1 MREGGVRTEGLVV
14 RERRDRTGRPLSK
27 ERAQADRGSATAFAA
42 AISLVLVMAATAAV
56 FVVAV
61 VLASHRARSAA
72 DLAALAGAVSEVG
85 GGDGCS
91 AARINAHANRAELT
105 SCRVTGDTSSFVVA
119 VTVTVPTGL
128 RAPLPLTVGADA
140 HAGNVA
146 G

>member
-1 MREGGVRTEGLVV
+1 MRERCA
-14 RERRDRTGRPLSK
+14 RTGRCSGRGPGGAGRLLLAVTA
-27 ERAQADRGSATAFAA
+27 EQDRGSATVFAA

-72 DLAALAGAVSEVG
+72 DLAALAAATSVAT

-91 AARINAHANRAELT
+91 AARINAHANGADVTR
-105 SCRVTGDTSSFVVA
+105 CQVTGDSSSFVVA
-119 VTVTVPTGL
+119 VTVTVRTGL
-128 RAPLPLTVGADA
+128 RAPLPLSAGADA

>member
-1 MREGGVRTEGLVV
+1 MTARGARTTRVVV
-14 RERRDRTGRPLSK
+14 RGRG
-27 ERAQADRGSATAFAA
+27 RADRGSATVFAA

-72 DLAALAGAVSEVG
+72 DLAALAAATSEVG

-91 AARINAHANRAELT
+91 AARINAHANGAELT
-105 SCRVTGDTSSFVVA
+105 GCRMTGETSSFVVA
-119 VTVTVPTGL
+119 VTVTVQTGL
-128 RAPLPLTVGADA
+128 RAPLPPTMGADA